1 MNEGLIPKRYAKALL
16 KLATE
21 RGDDSRIYTLM
32 QALSASFA
40 SQPSLAAAIRNPF
53 LGYTDKQRLLMAAAG
68 ATEKDTT
75 FIDFLKLLDRN
86 KRTGMAR
93 EAVMAYMDLYRKANH
108 IYRVKVTT
116 AAPMDPK
123 EENRLKKLIEDRLN
137 GGTMEYNLLIDPELI
152 GGFTVDIDSERL
164 DASVANEL
172 KQLRHKLLS

>member
-93 EAVMAYMDLYRKANH
+93 EAVMAYMH
-108 IYRVKVTT
+108 IYRVKVTA
-116 AAPMDPK
+116 AAPMGPK

>member
-40 SQPSLAAAIRNPF
+40 SQPSL
-53 LGYTDKQRLLMAAAG
+53 AAAG

-108 IYRVKVTT
+108 IYRVKVTA
-116 AAPMDPK
+116 AAPMGPK

>member
-1 MNEGLIPKRYAKALL
+1 
-16 KLATE
+16 
-21 RGDDSRIYTLM
+21 
-32 QALSASFA
+32 
-40 SQPSLAAAIRNPF
+40 
-53 LGYTDKQRLLMAAAG
+53 MAAAG

-108 IYRVKVTT
+108 IYRVKVTA
-116 AAPMDPK
+116 AAPLGPK
-123 EENRLKKLIEDRLN
+123 EENRLN